1 MDSLLKAIRSPGAM
15 LGVTETAPTRLPLE
29 ASKASDSNTLIKT
42 DPGYNLAAKEKFLDR
57 CLDRIVRASGSTPV
71 FSCIQLGLWAWVFAG
86 IGVAHDPLWPV
97 LISDIQAI
105 LSYAFDSFLMR
116 QQFNGYYES
125 LTIAAEI
132 RSRGLSVRRMF
143 RGLAE
148 RVGPEGIKRACF
160 EARNVEMEEF
170 QLPEPTRWTKAIQG
184 LASIIGHVGFVVFYW
199 ASIVLWLAFGPANG
213 WSNQWQLDINSATSA
228 LMVFIFSF
236 LAILRERHS
245 DYVRACIDAIYRVDS
260 TLELKLRTVTNDE
273 ADNLPVAIPAL
284 RMNRVQRIITY
295 YADVVGA
302 LTGVALLI
310 VVFVAWLAIGPV
322 LHFDTNWWLLIGT
335 YAGLVGLIDGFV
347 LRNVQTKL
355 QGHEEP
361 QYVQIDAEDRE
372 LFAMLNLPLPPTEPL
387 NPRKLSFRVSQKM
400 GEICGHEIMV
410 MAGLL
415 LVFGL
420 LIGASIMRWS
430 ETGQLLCNIPPSV
443 IESFFMI
450 ILITGHNAIEAQR
463 RVDLKNIFERRL
475 KLLAIVD
482 AASLVLSG
490 GKPESG
496 GQEVKILELSIA
508 E

>member
-1 MDSLLKAIRSPGAM
+1 MDSFIKAIRSPGAM
-15 LGVTETAPTRLPLE
+15 LGVTETAPSRMPRDGD
-29 ASKASDSNTLIKT
+29 KAATIPDSSTLIKT
-42 DPGYNLAAKEKFLDR
+42 DPGYTLAKKEKLLDR
-57 CLDRIVRASGSTPV
+57 WLDNIVRASGSTIV

-86 IGVAHDPLWPV
+86 AGVAHDPLWPV
-97 LISDIQAI
+97 LISDVQAI
-105 LSYAFDSFLMR
+105 LSYAFDSCLMR

-125 LTIAAEI
+125 LTVAAEI
-132 RSRGLSVRRMF
+132 QSRGLSVRRMF
-143 RGLAE
+143 RDLAGQ
-148 RVGPEGIKRACF
+148 VGPEGIEKASLAAGRL
-160 EARNVEMEEF
+160 EMSEF

-199 ASIVLWLAFGPANG
+199 ATIILWLAFGPAND

-245 DYVRACIDAIYRVDS
+245 DYIRACIDAIYRVDS
-260 TLELKLRTVTNDE
+260 TLELKLRVVTNDQ
-273 ADNLPVAIPAL
+273 AGNLPVVIPAL

-322 LHFDTNWWLLIGT
+322 LNFDTNWWLLIGT

-361 QYVQIDAEDRE
+361 QYVKIDVEDRE
-372 LFAMLNLPLPPTEPL
+372 LFASLNIPQPSPEPL
-387 NPRKLSFRVSQKM
+387 NVRRISFRVSQAM
-400 GEICGHEIMV
+400 GRICGHEIMV
-410 MAGLL
+410 VAGLL

-420 LIGASIMRWS
+420 LTGASVMRWS

-463 RVDLKNIFERRL
+463 RVDLKNIFERRS
-475 KLLAIVD
+475 KLLSVVD
-482 AASLVLSG
+482 AASGLPPDSSLF
-490 GKPESG
+490 
-496 GQEVKILELSIA
+496 A
-508 E
+508 